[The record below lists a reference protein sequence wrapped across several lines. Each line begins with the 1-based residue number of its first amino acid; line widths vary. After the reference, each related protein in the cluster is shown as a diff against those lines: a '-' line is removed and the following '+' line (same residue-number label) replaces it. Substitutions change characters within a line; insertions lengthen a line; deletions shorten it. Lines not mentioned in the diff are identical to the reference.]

1 VPDLRNPHDP
11 LGPFGEEA
19 SIAFFPTTFLSGKK
33 KEKRGAISKQ
43 AFIKDLCKCW
53 AGCKETDDGQLNKCG
68 ENFAQA
74 STKQRWYTYSMSSTM
89 GSF

>member
-33 KEKRGAISKQ
+33 RKG
-43 AFIKDLCKCW
+43 
-53 AGCKETDDGQLNKCG
+53 GPYLNKLLLKIC
-68 ENFAQA
+68 A
-74 STKQRWYTYSMSSTM
+74 SAGLGAKKQMM
-89 GSF
+89 GS

>member
-1 VPDLRNPHDP
+1 MIHWGLSGKKPP
-11 LGPFGEEA
+11 L
-19 SIAFFPTTFLSGKK
+19 LSSPLHFSAGKK

>member
-1 VPDLRNPHDP
+1 MIHW
-11 LGPFGEEA
+11 G
-19 SIAFFPTTFLSGKK
+19 LSGKK
-33 KEKRGAISKQ
+33 PPLLSSPLHFSAERREKGAISEQ

-74 STKQRWYTYSMSSTM
+74 STKQGWYSYSMSSTL